1 MGEMYVPLGYCER
14 SSIFV
19 DCENRG
25 EENTKSIT
33 TKKGKL
39 SPPLFHGKAQNVF
52 RITLQL
58 SLLYEDALGSLQS
71 QNRSNRMLPTF
82 RGYGVCA
89 IREARM
95 GYALSGCV
103 WLPDGLHR
111 CAHRQAYE

>member
-71 QNRSNRMLPTF
+71 QNRSMRNS
-82 RGYGVCA
+82 GSAYGVRS
-89 IREARM
+89 IWLRM
-95 GYALSGCV
+95 ASR
-103 WLPDGLHR
+103 WFT
-111 CAHRQAYE
+111 